1 LEVIKMTKIQRFTS
15 LGLAVALLL
24 SAFAVGRWT
33 TPESASAD
41 AVAAKF
47 VPASQPVASP
57 VETVENSKFYLSD
70 YKTGYNDGFSNAK
83 TGQGTGVLDRSRAGY
98 NEGFKEGYANGHQEP
113 PQATVR
119 PQPVRVINTTVNRTV
134 PVRTVTNYRT
144 VERPVYRETRA
155 RNSKLKTA
163 LTIAAPAAVGA
174 GIAAHCIIYGKNNSS
189 FTARKARPG
198 RVKVGMM
205 KLM

>member
-1 LEVIKMTKIQRFTS
+1 MTKIQRFTS

-33 TPESASAD
+33 TSDTASAD
-41 AVAAKF
+41 AVAATF
-47 VPASQPVASP
+47 VPASQPMTSPAVASP

-83 TGQGTGVLDRSRAGY
+83 TGQGTGVLDSSRPGY
-98 NEGFKEGYANGHQEP
+98 NEGFKEGYANAHQGQT
-113 PQATVR
+113 QATVQ

-134 PVRTVTNYRT
+134 PVRRTITNYRT

-174 GIAAHCIIYGKNNSS
+174 GIGALAGGKKGAGIGALIGGGGGALYH
-189 FTARKARPG
+189 FWKKR
-198 RVKVGMM
+198 
-205 KLM
+205 

>member
-1 LEVIKMTKIQRFTS
+1 MTKVQRFTS

-33 TPESASAD
+33 TSDPASTN
-41 AVAAKF
+41 AVAAPF

-83 TGQGTGVLDRSRAGY
+83 TGQGTNVLDSSRPGY
-98 NEGFKEGYANGHQEP
+98 NEGFKKGYANGHQAQTQAIVQS
-113 PQATVR
+113 QATVQ
-119 PQPVRVINTTVNRTV
+119 PQPVRVINTTVNRPV

-144 VERPVYRETRA
+144 VDRPVYRETRS

-163 LTIAAPAAVGA
+163 MTIAAPAAVGA
-174 GIAAHCIIYGKNNSS
+174 GIGALAGGKKGAGIGALIGGGGGALYH
-189 FTARKARPG
+189 FWKKR
-198 RVKVGMM
+198 
-205 KLM
+205 